1 MLSAI
6 LSDTLLLRSVTATDE
21 DKKVVERLAQ
31 IADVDAKEYGHNM
44 VKAGFSIKGK
54 NAVDLIEDDI
64 KTFRV
69 GNKIVGISQIFTM
82 DYEDIKAD
90 MDRFIDKIDDL
101 ASSTFDM
108 TIVLITDI
116 EKNGS
121 YVFYDRKSESYV
133 QEIFENMNFEQGYY
147 VQDLLSRKKQLVPKV
162 MEVLEK

>member
-1 MLSAI
+1 
-6 LSDTLLLRSVTATDE
+6 
-21 DKKVVERLAQ
+21 
-31 IADVDAKEYGHNM
+31 
-44 VKAGFSIKGK
+44 
-54 NAVDLIEDDI
+54 
-64 KTFRV
+64 
-69 GNKIVGISQIFTM
+69 M
-82 DYEDIKAD
+82 DYEDIKSD
-90 MDRFIDKIDDL
+90 MERFIDKIDDL